1 MEKVIKCDLCVIGGG
16 VAGIG
21 VAVTSARLGLKVVL
35 VQDRNV
41 LGGNASSEVRMW
53 IRGAGLR
60 FPDYAEG
67 GLVEELA
74 LDNMHYN
81 PQMNYHLWDG
91 VLYNKVKA
99 EKNITL
105 LLGATC
111 IGAKEE
117 DNAVKEIEVWELQS
131 YTKYKIQAKYYADC
145 SGDCVLAEFT
155 SAEYMQGRES
165 ASEYGEQCAVATPDK
180 YTMGNSAML
189 QMHKTDA
196 DLSAQPFPFERTD
209 VDALCDRRVK
219 LKDHDFRIENFWW
232 LELGGNKNA
241 LKDAREIN
249 EELLSTNF
257 AIHSKIMRD
266 NKDSKQKWALDWIG
280 FLGAKRETRRYKGDY
295 VLTAT
300 DIENLQ
306 QFDDEIAYG
315 GWPMDDHDPNGFYA
329 ESPNRNIYPDTP
341 YAIPYRC
348 LYSKNIKNLFFA
360 GRNIS
365 ATHMAISSTRVMAT
379 CMSLGQAVGVACA
392 IANKYG
398 VSPREVNGHI
408 DELQQ
413 TLLAMDCHLL
423 HTQRKAVLDGFGKER
438 NIGGVDETKRL
449 KVGERLVYEF
459 PKTHCKGVRIVFDS
473 DLQRK
478 YIEKLLPESHF
489 RFTLQKYPMLA
500 YNGLEETLMQTPP
513 SLVKDFTLEVKKNG
527 VWERVETKEN
537 FQRLFMQN
545 IDAEIE
551 GVAFTGNSTHGDSEI
566 RLFSL
571 DLVK

>member
-1 MEKVIKCDLCVIGGG
+1 MEKVLNCDLCIIGGG
-16 VAGIG
+16 VSGIG
-21 VAVTSARLGLKVVL
+21 AAVTAARLGVKVVL

-60 FPDYAEG
+60 FPDYTES

-105 LLGATC
+105 LLGSTC
-111 IGAKEE
+111 IGAKQEG
-117 DNAVKEIEVWELQS
+117 DTIKEIEVWEMQS
-131 YTKYKIQAKYYADC
+131 YTKYKIQATYFADC
-145 SGDCVLAEFT
+145 SGDCILAEFT
-155 SAEYMQGRES
+155 SAEHTQGREN
-165 ASEYGEQCAVATPDK
+165 ASEYGEECATSTGDTN
-180 YTMGNSAML
+180 TMGNSCML

-196 DLSAQPFPFERTD
+196 ELSHTPFPFERED
-209 VDALCDRRVK
+209 IDELCDKRVN
-219 LKDHDFRIENFWW
+219 LKNHDFRIENFWW
-232 LELGGNKNA
+232 LELGGHKNA

-257 AIHSKIMRD
+257 AIHSKIMRE
-266 NKDSKQKWALDWIG
+266 NKGWALDWIG

-300 DIENLQ
+300 DIQNAQ
-306 QFDDEIAYG
+306 KFDDEIAYG
-315 GWPMDDHDPNGFYA
+315 GWPMDDHDPKGLYA
-329 ESPNRNIYPDTP
+329 NVANRNIYPETP
-341 YAIPYRC
+341 YPIPYRC

-379 CMSLGQAVGVACA
+379 CMSLGQAVGVACSVA
-392 IANKYG
+392 KKYG
-398 VSPREVNGHI
+398 VTPREVGAHI
-408 DELQQ
+408 DEVQQ
-413 TLLAMDCHLL
+413 ILLDNDCYLL
-423 HTQRKAVLDGFGKER
+423 NTQRRTTIKGYGKER
-438 NIGGVDETKRL
+438 NIAGADERKTFAI
-449 KVGERLVYEF
+449 GERVVYEF
-459 PKTHCKGVRIVFDS
+459 PKTKAKGVRIVFDS

-478 YIEKLLPESHF
+478 FIEERLPENHF

-500 YNGLEETLMQTPP
+500 YGGLEETLLPTPP
-513 SLVKDFTLEVKKNG
+513 SLVKDFTLEIKKDG
-527 VWERVETKEN
+527 VWQTVETEEN
-537 FQRLFMQN
+537 FQRLFIKD

-551 GVAFTGNSTHGDSEI
+551 GVAFTGKTTHGADEI
-566 RLFSL
+566 RLFSI